1 MKLNVGKTK
10 SVICNGLQVTHYA
23 LTIVGTVLKESD
35 DLVKLGVKLDS
46 KMTFEK
52 HLCTVSRAW
61 LGILAW

>member
-1 MKLNVGKTK
+1 MGKTK

-23 LTIVGTVLKESD
+23 LTIIGTVLKESD

-52 HLCTVSRAW
+52 HLCTV
-61 LGILAW
+61 